1 MSTDYAEKERNFIAG
16 LAEDTGRDLAAW
28 MTAISGSGFNDRN
41 AIIDWLRHQGFQFAN
56 ASWLERIHHNGGRL
70 IYADDV
76 EHTVPAARPAS
87 RAFPMSDE
95 PPRRERPVILPRPPA
110 PKPSPVGDDIQRL
123 LAEAKGLR
131 PLADLILREVARAVP
146 DAEFTAS
153 TPLVVMSAPLPFA
166 ALLPGPKKLRLYG
179 SFGSAGAADHAKP
192 ADTVNRAAATF
203 PEMLVLDD
211 ARSIDENFQRLIR
224 ATARR

>member
-28 MTAISGSGFNDRN
+28 MAAISGSGFNERN

-70 IYADDV
+70 VYADDV

-95 PPRRERPVILPRPPA
+95 PPRREKPVIVPRTPA
-110 PKPSPVGDDIQRL
+110 PKPSPVGDGIQRL

-153 TPLVVMSAPLPFA
+153 PPLIVMLAPFPFA
-166 ALLPGPKKLRLYG
+166 ALLPGPKRLRLYG

-192 ADTVNRAAATF
+192 ADTINRAPAPF

>member
-1 MSTDYAEKERNFIAG
+1 MSTDYGEKERNFIAG

-28 MTAISGSGFNDRN
+28 MTAISGSGLNERN
-41 AIIDWLRHQGFQFAN
+41 AIIDWLRHQGLQFAN

-76 EHTVPAARPAS
+76 KHAVPAARTAAP
-87 RAFPMSDE
+87 AFPMNDE
-95 PPRRERPVILPRPPA
+95 PPRRDRPVIEPRPLT
-110 PKPSPVGDDIQRL
+110 PKPPPTGGDIQRL

-131 PLADLILREVARAVP
+131 PLADLIMREVVRAVP
-146 DAEFTAS
+146 DAEFTARA
-153 TPLVVMSAPLPFA
+153 PLIVMSAPLPFA

-179 SFGSAGAADHAKP
+179 SFGSASAADHIKP
-192 ADTVNRAAATF
+192 AETINRAAAPF